1 MWEELNDLKGVLE
14 VDNKVYK
21 TLGKIEF
28 SKLNFFDDYLSTS
41 NIMQKNLTQQ
51 FDTEFSAFNFKDIN
65 ITPISDYYE
74 NVIER
79 NRQLRVIKPNTRTI
93 YSDDIFINNE
103 IKVKEEVEN
112 DVTSLL
118 YHNNS
123 SSLEIS
129 LDVPNI
135 NQNEMSLITKKD
147 WIDILLSDV
156 DIKGIIKR
164 IFRIV

>member
-28 SKLNFFDDYLSTS
+28 SELNFFDDYLSTS

-123 SSLEIS
+123 SLLEIS